1 MKLKN
6 KVIVVTGGGNGMGR
20 EIVLVLLEK
29 GCKVVALDINE
40 KALEATVKLAD
51 SQVES
56 LMTVIADITN
66 KEAIERVAEQV
77 LGRFGAIDG
86 IINNAG
92 IIQPFCRV
100 NDLDFEV
107 INRIFNI
114 NFFGS
119 MNMIKVFLPHLLN
132 RPEAHIVN
140 VSSMGGFLPVT
151 GQSVYGAS
159 KAALKMLS
167 EGLAAELSE
176 TQVSVTTV
184 FPGAMATNIKAN
196 SGLSSDARIEEDRK
210 SKKDKMALP
219 PATAAQ
225 IIVTA
230 IEKNKSRLYVGRDS
244 KMLNMLYKFMPKVA
258 VWLIY
263 QMMKDKI

>member
-1 MKLKN
+1 MKLRN

-20 EIVLVLLEK
+20 EIVLILLEK

-40 KALEATVKLAD
+40 KALEETTEIAD
-51 SQVES
+51 SRAES
-56 LMTVIADITN
+56 LMTVIADIAN
-66 KEAIERVAEQV
+66 KEAIEGVAEQV

-100 NDLDFEV
+100 NDIDFEV

-119 MNMIKVFLPHLLN
+119 LNMIKVFLPHLLN

-159 KAALKMLS
+159 KAALKILS

-196 SGLSSDARIEEDRK
+196 SGLSSDARIEKERML
-210 SKKDKMALP
+210 KKGKVALSP
-219 PATAAQ
+219 TTAAK
-225 IIVTA
+225 IIVNA
-230 IEKNKSRLYVGRDS
+230 IEKNKPRLYIGRDS
-244 KMLNMLYKFMPKVA
+244 KTLNLLYKFMPKVA
-258 VWLIY
+258 VWFIY
-263 QMMKDKI
+263 QMMKNKI